1 MKSDV
6 KYYSIF
12 KLACPIFFQMLLSMC
27 LGYID
32 TIMVSQYSETAVG
45 ALGNAGQIFTFLSV
59 AFTVIA
65 SATGI
70 VVAQFLGAKQLKE
83 INKIYTVAFT
93 FNFVL
98 SFIISVF
105 IVLFSSNILKLI
117 NVPDVMMADAKSYM
131 KIVGCFIFAD
141 AIIMVFSQ
149 IFNCNGKTKIGM
161 FVFLGIN
168 VLNAIGNYLF
178 LFGPLSYLG
187 LGVKGVAIATS
198 SSRII
203 GIIISFIL
211 FKKIIKGSVSLKYL
225 FPFPREIFIKLI
237 KIGVPTAGE
246 NFSYNISQ
254 IIITSFVNTLGPEAI
269 TAKICCNSLMLFSLI
284 YSNSMAGATAI
295 VTGHSVGA
303 GDYDFAYKR
312 VLKSLYSAIIVS
324 VIVATLNYVLS
335 KWTVPFFSD
344 NPKIIEIGRQIMFVG
359 IFLEMGRCVNLVII
373 QNMRAA
379 GDVVFSTILGVC
391 SMWGISV
398 VFAWILGIKCGLG
411 LKGVWIAMA
420 LDEIFR
426 AIVVIIRWKLGFW
439 KNKSVV
445 SKSTGESV

>member
-1 MKSDV
+1 
-6 KYYSIF
+6 
-12 KLACPIFFQMLLSMC
+12 
-27 LGYID
+27 
-32 TIMVSQYSETAVG
+32 
-45 ALGNAGQIFTFLSV
+45 
-59 AFTVIA
+59 
-65 SATGI
+65 
-70 VVAQFLGAKQLKE
+70 
-83 INKIYTVAFT
+83 
-93 FNFVL
+93 
-98 SFIISVF
+98 
-105 IVLFSSNILKLI
+105 
-117 NVPDVMMADAKSYM
+117 
-131 KIVGCFIFAD
+131 
-141 AIIMVFSQ
+141 
-149 IFNCNGKTKIGM
+149 
-161 FVFLGIN
+161 
-168 VLNAIGNYLF
+168 
-178 LFGPLSYLG
+178 
-187 LGVKGVAIATS
+187 
-198 SSRII
+198 
-203 GIIISFIL
+203 
-211 FKKIIKGSVSLKYL
+211 
-225 FPFPREIFIKLI
+225 
-237 KIGVPTAGE
+237 
-246 NFSYNISQ
+246 
-254 IIITSFVNTLGPEAI
+254 
-269 TAKICCNSLMLFSLI
+269 MLFSLI